1 MIVAT
6 ENKGESEGERCGASA
21 FKVCSSAS
29 SCFFLISTVLRLWQT
44 VIKKVKLQMQDA
56 KLQFGAVFGSCVT
69 SSSSAFHH
77 SAYLTSGHSLLL
89 PSLHQPVAGVGSAL
103 GRITEGHGSP
113 TCFDTTP
120 KEGVIYICSVGLL
133 FSSNHGEKKK
143 QKTFLPALVC
153 SPPLSHLSSLCSLSS
168 AGLIL
173 QIIPGGGRGI
183 ISVER

>member
-1 MIVAT
+1 MADCD
-6 ENKGESEGERCGASA
+6 KEGEAPNAGCEIA
-21 FKVCSSAS
+21 VWSS
-29 SCFFLISTVLRLWQT
+29 FRQQRHITFLCLPP
-44 VIKKVKLQMQDA
+44 
-56 KLQFGAVFGSCVT
+56 F
-69 SSSSAFHH
+69 
-77 SAYLTSGHSLLL
+77 SLPDERTLPAPSL
-89 PSLHQPVAGVGSAL
+89 PSPTCSWC
-103 GRITEGHGSP
+103 RICSGQDHTEGHGSP